1 MELKLENERPEKR
14 VGVCI
19 GSAQRKGWGC
29 SAKTRGYKKSWG
41 SDWRNPKRVLGLR
54 RENKR
59 KEERVRVRA
68 GGKQRNGLAST
79 VRRKKEKKFGV
90 PRGGTQ

>member
-1 MELKLENERPEKR
+1 MKRHGFALGAHKERSGVVAREQEIRKKG
-14 VGVCI
+14 GVCI

-41 SDWRNPKRVLGLR
+41 SDWRHTKRVMGLR

-59 KEERVRVRA
+59 KGEMVRVYA
-68 GGKQRNGLAST
+68 GGKQRNG
-79 VRRKKEKKFGV
+79 
-90 PRGGTQ
+90 